1 MGHARPTIPPLS
13 SPAPW
18 GASVEAV
25 GDGAVPMNR
34 SPLSGPIQPD
44 LFSGTQVLER
54 TLAGSGTV
62 VRLRLRPLGAGRV
75 RIEEAARRAAD
86 QRAFETWSAEAGRVV
101 AFERL
106 GFGVAYD
113 EVFGGS

>member
-1 MGHARPTIPPLS
+1 VS
-13 SPAPW
+13 
-18 GASVEAV
+18 
-25 GDGAVPMNR
+25 R

-54 TLAGSGTV
+54 TLAGSGAV

-75 RIEEAARRAAD
+75 RIEEAARRPAD
-86 QRAFETWSAEAGRVV
+86 RGAFEVWPTEVGRIV

-106 GFGVAYD
+106 GFGVPYD
-113 EVFGGS
+113 EVFGVR

>member
-1 MGHARPTIPPLS
+1 VR
-13 SPAPW
+13 
-18 GASVEAV
+18 
-25 GDGAVPMNR
+25 R

-54 TLAGSGTV
+54 TMSGSGTI

-75 RIEEAARRAAD
+75 RIVEAARCGGGRGGFVA
-86 QRAFETWSAEAGRVV
+86 WPAEAGREV

-106 GFGVAYD
+106 GFAVTYD
-113 EVFGGS
+113 EVFGTA